1 MSNSM
6 FSATMPVKI
15 RKLANKLLKNPV
27 NINIAIS
34 KPASKIEQTAYYCN
48 NNEKIN
54 IVKNIIKQKGRNSI
68 KYFDFLL

>member
-1 MSNSM
+1 M

-34 KPASKIEQTAYYCN
+34 KPASKIEQSACYCN
-48 NNEKIN
+48 NNEKVN
-54 IVKNIIKQKGRNSI
+54 IVKNIIAQKGRKINQH
-68 KYFDFLL
+68 FDFLL